1 MKFKCIIVDDEPPAT
16 RILENYIQKVS
27 FLEKVGVF
35 NDSLQ
40 ALEFLNTQSVDVV
53 FLDIQMP
60 QLTGLQL
67 SKIIS
72 KEIRVIFTTAY
83 PDFALE
89 GYELNAVDYLL
100 KPIAFERFYQAV
112 SKLNGDSKAVA
123 ATNHTADFIFVKTD
137 GKNKFQKLFLND
149 ILYVESLQNYVC
161 VHTQKQQIITHSSLR
176 NVLESLPEMEFVQI
190 HKSYVVALKQIEST
204 DNFSV
209 FIKAK
214 ELPIGATFKD
224 DFFERIGQNVFKN
237 KNTSK

>member
-16 RILENYIQKVS
+16 RILEKYVEKVS

-35 NDSLQ
+35 NDSMT
-40 ALEFLNTQSVDVV
+40 ALAFLNSTSVDVI

-72 KEIRVIFTTAY
+72 KDIKVIFTTAY

-89 GYELNAVDYLL
+89 GFELNAIDYLL
-100 KPIAFERFYQAV
+100 KPIPFERFYQAV
-112 SKLNGDSKAVA
+112 SKLN
-123 ATNHTADFIFVKTD
+123 ATIKTEVQNNSQPNFIFIKTD
-137 GKNKFQKLFLND
+137 GKNKFAKVFLSD

-161 VHTQKQQIITHSSLR
+161 IHTLNEQFITHSSLK
-176 NVLESLPEMEFVQI
+176 NVIESLPQNDFVQI
-190 HKSYVVALKQIEST
+190 HKSYIIALKQIEST
-204 DNFSV
+204 DSFSV
-209 FIKAK
+209 FINSK

-224 DFFERIGQNVFKN
+224 AFFARIEEN
-237 KNTSK
+237 KI